1 MEEITISKN
10 SVDAENGNSLGGII
24 SLNMKAGTNNY
35 HGSGYAYFRDPGLN
49 ARTDPTLLTGPG
61 VTALRGSTLQMMGAT
76 LGMPL
81 RRNKIFSFT
90 SYEQWSDDRPLSI
103 VRTVPT
109 ELERRGDFSQSQL
122 NGRVRTI
129 YNPNTSTRDAAGL
142 VVRQPFAGNVIPSS
156 MFDPVALRM
165 LENIPLPNL
174 PGNVDNLQTS
184 VAEKVSYWNFSQRV
198 DLNISDN
205 LKVFARA
212 GVFKADLYQDNPL
225 ATGGGFFPLSGSNRD
240 GLSIAGDAVWLL
252 SEKTTLNVRGSFYN
266 MIDEFYNPALL
277 LGSEGLASYWP
288 NDWYA
293 SLYNSGYVYY
303 PALDVTSGTGTNA
316 NNRLGRQGREWYQHP
331 DAWTLSARM
340 NRYQGGHSLKWG
352 GETRAYYG
360 EAARF
365 EPINLVFNSTLTANS
380 SDSPQV
386 ATTGNQWATFL
397 LGALDNNTSARLVP
411 LQTTNL
417 RGYSAYFQ
425 DDWKVGERLTVNL
438 GIRWEYEPGAT
449 DPDNRLSQ
457 GLDLTAAHSRDAGD
471 AAQHAGPGRAADGRQ
486 GLRVDLQRRLA
497 VRDRGQPQL
506 LEHQLE
512 EHHAARRHQLP
523 AGRRRG
529 HPLRLRPL
537 HDADQQRPRHA
548 RRLRQPV
555 RRLRADDE
563 HAQPGQRAAAAGARG
578 SVPGQQPGPAADGA
592 VARALHR
599 PRRRGQLRRIRAAS
613 ADQRSLPRVL
623 PEGPVEGHRLRHR
636 LLLQPGIARALHAQ
650 PQHARPVLHLRVRRA
665 AQHAGG
671 QPVPQLPDAGAVP
684 GLAAQQRHRSPSAA
698 CWCRTRST
706 GPSARRTPASAAT

>member
-1 MEEITISKN
+1 M
-10 SVDAENGNSLGGII
+10 
-24 SLNMKAGTNNY
+24 
-35 HGSGYAYFRDPGLN
+35 
-49 ARTDPTLLTGPG
+49 
-61 VTALRGSTLQMMGAT
+61 
-76 LGMPL
+76 
-81 RRNKIFSFT
+81 
-90 SYEQWSDDRPLSI
+90 
-103 VRTVPT
+103 
-109 ELERRGDFSQSQL
+109 
-122 NGRVRTI
+122 
-129 YNPNTSTRDAAGL
+129 
-142 VVRQPFAGNVIPSS
+142 
-156 MFDPVALRM
+156 
-165 LENIPLPNL
+165 
-174 PGNVDNLQTS
+174 
-184 VAEKVSYWNFSQRV
+184 SYWNFSQRV

-277 LGSEGLASYWP
+277 LGSEGLACVLAERLVLVALQQRLRLLSGARRHLGHRHQRQQP
-288 NDWYA
+288 ARAAGPRVVPA
-293 SLYNSGYVYY
+293 SRRLDAVGPHEPLPGRAQPEVGRRDARLLRRGGPLRADQPRLQLDADRQQLRQ
-303 PALDVTSGTGTNA
+303 PAGRHHRQPVGDVPARRAGQQH
-316 NNRLGRQGREWYQHP
+316 LGAAGAAADDQP
-331 DAWTLSARM
+331 AR
-340 NRYQGGHSLKWG
+340 
-352 GETRAYYG
+352 
-360 EAARF
+360 
-365 EPINLVFNSTLTANS
+365 
-380 SDSPQV
+380 
-386 ATTGNQWATFL
+386 L
-397 LGALDNNTSARLVP
+397 LGLLPGRLEGRRAADGEPRHPVGVRARRDRSGQPAVAGP
-411 LQTTNL
+411 
-417 RGYSAYFQ
+417 R
-425 DDWKVGERLTVNL
+425 
-438 GIRWEYEPGAT
+438 PH
-449 DPDNRLSQ
+449 
-457 GLDLTAAHSRDAGD
+457 AAHSRDAGD

-578 SVPGQQPGPAADGA
+578 SVPGQQPGPAADRP

-665 AQHAGG
+665 AQHAGR

-684 GLAAQQRHRSPSAA
+684 GPAAQQRHRSPSAA

-706 GPSARRTPASAAT
+706 GPSSRRTPASAAT